1 MKGFCTQTTDTRWL
15 PRCPQCRAEAKRVFT
30 RRSKQ
35 EAKLKIVNLQQENL
49 ELEAELDDQ
58 EDVCDEIWAKKLA
71 YEQNIED
78 LLHEREVLH
87 QLTMNN

>member
-15 PRCPQCRAEAKRVFT
+15 PRCPQCRAEAKRVFA

-35 EAKLKIVNLQQENL
+35 KAKLKIVNLQQENL

-58 EDVCDEIWAKKLA
+58 EDVCDEIWAEKLA